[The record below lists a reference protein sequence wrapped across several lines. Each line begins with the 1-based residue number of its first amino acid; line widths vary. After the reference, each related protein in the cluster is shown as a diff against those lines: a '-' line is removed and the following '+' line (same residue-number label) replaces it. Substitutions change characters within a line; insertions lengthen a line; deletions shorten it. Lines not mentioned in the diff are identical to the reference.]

1 MARVPMRTRGQ
12 QRVSSIAPEPP
23 GMPEDRV
30 STTRPSEIKT
40 EPMQRERVAQP
51 LRGAGIVP
59 AQERQSSDNMRES
72 GPSATTTDTDK
83 DSGAAG
89 ADVSQATIS
98 RDVTNINKNI
108 EKNDQSLEGQIR
120 ALQGRTA
127 VLEQDNAAMTAS
139 VDELQGNANYQN
151 TPGGGGVGGLLGFST
166 TTWIIVIIAIGAGL
180 YFWNRSRSAQVEQVE
195 PVGVAPPPAAAAP
208 GRY

>member
-83 DSGAAG
+83 DSGAG

-108 EKNDQSLEGQIR
+108 EKNDQSLEG
-120 ALQGRTA
+120 
-127 VLEQDNAAMTAS
+127 
-139 VDELQGNANYQN
+139 
-151 TPGGGGVGGLLGFST
+151 
-166 TTWIIVIIAIGAGL
+166 
-180 YFWNRSRSAQVEQVE
+180 
-195 PVGVAPPPAAAAP
+195 
-208 GRY
+208 